1 MSNGNDMKMANATY
15 SGFINLIKFSIPVIV
30 LITATVILLIS

>member
-15 SGFINLIKFSIPVIV
+15 SGFLTLLKISLPIIAI
-30 LITATVILLIS
+30 ITATVILLIS